1 MGVLIQ
7 YVVNFVSYNII
18 WSKYKY
24 VSEIKIDLIMVNK
37 S

>member
-1 MGVLIQ
+1 MGVLMQ
-7 YVVNFVSYNII
+7 YVVNIGSYNII

-24 VSEIKIDLIMVNK
+24 VSEIKKELIMVNK

>member
-1 MGVLIQ
+1 MGVLIL
-7 YVVNFVSYNII
+7 YVVYIGLYNII

-24 VSEIKIDLIMVNK
+24 VSEIKIDLSMVNK

>member
-1 MGVLIQ
+1 MGVLILNII
-7 YVVNFVSYNII
+7 YIGSYNII

-24 VSEIKIDLIMVNK
+24 VSEIKKDLIMVNK

>member
-1 MGVLIQ
+1 MGVLIL
-7 YVVNFVSYNII
+7 YIVNIGSYNII

-24 VSEIKIDLIMVNK
+24 VSEIKKDLIMVNK

>member
-1 MGVLIQ
+1 MGVLMQ
-7 YVVNFVSYNII
+7 YIIYIGLYNII

-24 VSEIKIDLIMVNK
+24 VSEIKIDLSMVNK

>member
-1 MGVLIQ
+1 MGVLTL
-7 YVVNFVSYNII
+7 YVVYIGLYNII
-18 WSKYKY
+18 CSKYKY